1 MVAFL
6 MKTIYPIMGI
16 MTVALILVIAEA
28 YLIFTVVVPLPEI
41 LPGRD
46 GILITSA
53 VKVVISGILVLLWI
67 FVLWQ
72 LTMLYMRSKVYV
84 KEKPT

>member
-1 MVAFL
+1 

-16 MTVALILVIAEA
+16 MTIALILVIAEA

-41 LPGRD
+41 LPGRE

-53 VKVVISGILVLLWI
+53 LKVVISGILVLLWI
-67 FVLWQ
+67 FALWQ

-84 KEKPT
+84 TRKST

>member
-1 MVAFL
+1 

-41 LPGRD
+41 LPGRE

-53 VKVVISGILVLLWI
+53 LKVVISGILVLFWI
-67 FVLWQ
+67 FALWQ

-84 KEKPT
+84 TRKST

>member
-1 MVAFL
+1 

-41 LPGRD
+41 LPGRE

-53 VKVVISGILVLLWI
+53 LKVVISGILALFWI
-67 FVLWQ
+67 FALWQ

-84 KEKPT
+84 KQKST

>member
-1 MVAFL
+1 

-67 FVLWQ
+67 FALWQ
-72 LTMLYMRSKVYV
+72 LTTLYVRSKVYA

>member
-41 LPGRD
+41 LPGRE

-53 VKVVISGILVLLWI
+53 LKVVISGILALFWI
-67 FVLWQ
+67 FALWQ

-84 KEKPT
+84 KQKST